1 MDSPK
6 SSWPTILTTSTGQ
19 PTNDLTA
26 SSSQTLAT
34 LPKEGSAFEP
44 PDPVDAGHD
53 TQASATTTS
62 KTARL
67 GPSSSS
73 AGRKRPVGPV
83 MRLIQEGTRNRRQQQ
98 LQQQQLQQQ
107 QQQKF
112 RSQASK
118 STTALNTTTT
128 ALVLRDGERDAH
140 SDCTD
145 VRLAQPPPPPP
156 PPPPPEPVHK
166 AAAAATT
173 SAAKKKKIGT
183 AAAATPAQNRAMA
196 KKFHAKVKME
206 KEMRMD
212 PKRRVKAWLKKV
224 DVDWGLI
231 PLDAEGLPVYR

>member
-156 PPPPPEPVHK
+156 PPPEPVHK